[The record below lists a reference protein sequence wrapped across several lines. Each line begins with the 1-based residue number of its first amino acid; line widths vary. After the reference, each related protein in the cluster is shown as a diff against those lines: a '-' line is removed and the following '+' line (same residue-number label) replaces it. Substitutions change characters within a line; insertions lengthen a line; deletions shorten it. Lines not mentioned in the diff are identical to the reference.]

1 MAIVPLGI
9 PKPYPDHVTL
19 HKRLE
24 RLTLVNYRF

>member
-9 PKPYPDHVTL
+9 PKPYADHVTL

-24 RLTLVNYRF
+24 RLTPVKYTF

>member
-9 PKPYPDHVTL
+9 PKPYPDYVTL

-24 RLTLVNYRF
+24 RLTPVNYRF